1 MAIDLRGR
9 SSVSFYD
16 TFSAFPS
23 TGSTTTLYVDRGDMV
38 VYIWN
43 GSSYEQ
49 LNNGSNI
56 TTVANY
62 SALLAI
68 GASNVPNMFYWCSS
82 AQGTSWLPG
91 PLGGTYYNSGLY
103 YSNGTSWEYM
113 NSPYQATQLE
123 VDAGIVADKF
133 VTPSTFYNSSKWDSI
148 PTDIT
153 IGTTPITSGVA
164 GRVLF
169 EGTGNVVQ
177 EDANFT
183 FDSTLKRLTLKA
195 AGALSTD
202 IVQVWRNSADTAN
215 ILTVNGRGQVWSH
228 GGGFVSSNTA
238 YGIDS
243 LVSNT
248 TGVGNTAIGREALN
262 TNIIGGRNTAVG
274 NLSLA
279 TNTASDNTAFGSES
293 LRKNTTGDRNT
304 AVGTFALL
312 NNLTLP
318 DNSAFGYNSLLSST
332 GQRNSGFG
340 VSSLSGNTTGNYN
353 TGLGAY
359 ALNDQTTG
367 SENIAIGFV
376 SGRYI
381 ADGSTSNLISNNSIF
396 LGNRSK
402 ALSNNQTNQIVI
414 GYNAIGGGNNTVTLG
429 NISIVKTILRGTI
442 NAANLPTSATGLV
455 AGDIWNNGGVLN
467 IV

>member
-16 TFSAFPS
+16 TFSAFPT

-169 EGTGNVVQ
+169 EGAGNVAQ
-177 EDANFT
+177 EDSSFFWDNT
-183 FDSTLKRLTLKA
+183 NKRLGIGATPATTVRLDIRA
-195 AGALSTD
+195 QGALSTD
-202 IVQVWRNSADTAN
+202 IAFRVRNSADT
-215 ILTVNGRGQVWSH
+215 LDLLSVNGQGTLA
-228 GGGFVSSNTA
+228 FNAPTSNMGMYIPSPNVMAFYTSGA
-238 YGIDS
+238 ERFRIF
-243 LVSNT
+243 SN
-248 TGVGNTAIGREALN
+248 GNFAIGNTNDLGYKFN
-262 TNIIGGRNTAVG
+262 VVG
-274 NLSLA
+274 
-279 TNTASDNTAFGSES
+279 ASRF
-293 LRKNTTGDRNT
+293 
-304 AVGTFALL
+304 
-312 NNLTLP
+312 
-318 DNSAFGYNSLLSST
+318 
-332 GQRNSGFG
+332 
-340 VSSLSGNTTGNYN
+340 
-353 TGLGAY
+353 
-359 ALNDQTTG
+359 
-367 SENIAIGFV
+367 
-376 SGRYI
+376 SGRI
-381 ADGSTSNLISNNSIF
+381 
-396 LGNRSK
+396 
-402 ALSNNQTNQIVI
+402 
-414 GYNAIGGGNNTVTLG
+414 
-429 NISIVKTILRGTI
+429 NISTI
-442 NAANLPTSATGLV
+442 ATSPTGLV
-455 AGDIWNNGGVLN
+455 AGDIWNNGGILT